1 VDSILPT
8 ASISP
13 AAVAGP
19 VAASSSV
26 SAKVQIAAKLLT
38 SEQLLIADELQI
50 PANMLCTGVPLSL
63 QANYTQNLVYL
74 EACQTLANL
83 KNTRTWPSG
92 LKMPSTMDIVLL
104 FIGKSTWYDS
114 WCKAF
119 SNVTKYPEI
128 VKWLKME
135 DDCQSDLEIWGIAH
149 SAYNFAHLIT
159 WIENKGSLIIE
170 KKKEKEKEK
179 EKEKG
184 KEKRSHKAG
193 FSKK

>member
-26 SAKVQIAAKLLT
+26 SAKAQIAAKLLT
-38 SEQLLIADELQI
+38 SEQLIADELQI
-50 PANMLCTGVPLSL
+50 PANMLRTGAPLSL
-63 QANYTQNLVYL
+63 QANYTQFLVYL
-74 EACQTLANL
+74 EACQTLANH
-83 KNTRTWPSG
+83 KNTGIWPSG

-104 FIGKSTWYDS
+104 FIVKSTWYDS

-119 SNVTKYPEI
+119 SNVTKYPEM

-135 DDCQSDLEIWGIAH
+135 DDCQSDLEIWSIAH
-149 SAYNFAHLIT
+149 SAYNFVHLIT
-159 WIENKGSLIIE
+159 SIKNEGSLIVE
-170 KKKEKEKEK
+170 EKQKKGKKKEKG
-179 EKEKG
+179 KG
-184 KEKRSHKAG
+184 NEKRSYKAG
-193 FSKK
+193 SSKK